1 MLRAFL
7 LLAALL
13 PPGMVQGEDAATLRE
28 RYEVLREE
36 LAKSPFGRP
45 MHVRSASDS
54 GSYQGEVYAVIEQSF
69 GVVAP
74 ALARPANWCDVL
86 MLQVN
91 VKRCAAPGSGAGP
104 TVSAFITR
112 KPREALESA
121 YRIEFRYRL
130 PSAGAD
136 YLRVAL
142 SAPSGPMGT
151 RDYAIRVEAIPLEGR
166 RTFLHTSYAYSLGL
180 MARVAMDAY
189 LATSGR
195 DKMGFSVVDR
205 SAGGEPVYVDGV
217 RGVIERSAMRHY
229 LAIEAYLYSLG
240 APEGERLQARLE
252 KWYAGIERYPQLR
265 EEVGREEYVQMKRRE
280 AQAG

>member
-7 LLAALL
+7 AVAVALLAFPALA
-13 PPGMVQGEDAATLRE
+13 QDAGTLRE
-28 RYEVLREE
+28 RYEALQDE
-36 LAKSPFGRP
+36 LARSAFGRP
-45 MHVRSASDS
+45 IHVLSASDS
-54 GSYQGEVYAVIEQSF
+54 GEYQGEVYAIIEQPF

-86 MLQVN
+86 TLQVN
-91 VKRCAAPGSGAGP
+91 VKRCEAPGSGAGP
-104 TVSAFITR
+104 SVTAFITR
-112 KPREALESA
+112 KPREPLESA
-121 YRIEFRYRL
+121 YRVEFRYQL
-130 PSAGAD
+130 AGAGAD

-151 RDYAIRVEAIPLEGR
+151 RDYAIRVEAMPLEGE

-195 DKMGFSVVDR
+195 DKVGFSVVER
-205 SAGGEPVYVDGV
+205 PAGAEPVYVDGV

-229 LAIEAYLYSLG
+229 LAIEAFLHSLRV
-240 APEGERLQARLE
+240 PEGERLQARLE
-252 KWYAGIERYPQLR
+252 KWYAGIERHPQLR
-265 EEVGREEYVQMKRRE
+265 EEVGRDEYVQMKRRE